1 MSFLKL
7 LSDLYSAYQLFQIA
21 MREIETERKD
31 KADAEK
37 IQKAFRDKD
46 AGSINAIFNDGVPNS
61 KTDKI

>member
-21 MREIETERKD
+21 MREIETERKA

-46 AGSINAIFNDGVPNS
+46 ADSINAIFNDGVSDS
-61 KTDKI
+61 KADKI